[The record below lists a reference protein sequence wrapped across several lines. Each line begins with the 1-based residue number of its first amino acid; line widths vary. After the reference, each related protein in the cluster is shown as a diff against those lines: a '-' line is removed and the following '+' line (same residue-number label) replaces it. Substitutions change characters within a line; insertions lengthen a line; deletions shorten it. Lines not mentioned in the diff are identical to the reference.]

1 MRKLATAIFVATL
14 AVASQ
19 GAAAQTNVRIR
30 GTITAID
37 ATTLS
42 VKSRSGEDLK
52 LTLAD
57 NLGVGVA
64 TAVRFEDIKP
74 GEFVGTT
81 AVRGPDGRLV
91 AREVHYL
98 PPNVPSGHTAWDLEP
113 GATMTNANVVEA
125 VVAGTGVRE
134 ISLKYKDGE
143 QKIMVPPN
151 TPVVRAIPGARSDL
165 KVGEYVFVAAQ
176 AAADGKLTALRVQVS
191 KDGVRP
197 PQ

>member
-19 GAAAQTNVRIR
+19 GATAQTNVRVR

>member
-1 MRKLATAIFVATL
+1 MRKLAIAIFMATL
-14 AVASQ
+14 TVASQ
-19 GAAAQTNVRIR
+19 GAAAQTNVRVR
-30 GTITAID
+30 GAITAID

-57 NLGVGVA
+57 HLSVGVA

-81 AVRGPDGRLV
+81 AVKGPDGRLV

-98 PPNVPSGHTAWDLEP
+98 PPNVPAGHTAWDLEP

-125 VVAGTGVRE
+125 VVAGIGVRE

-197 PQ
+197 PH

>member
-19 GAAAQTNVRIR
+19 GATAQTNVRVR

-42 VKSRSGEDLK
+42 VKSRSGEDMK

-134 ISLKYKDGE
+134 ISLKYTDGE
-143 QKIMVPPN
+143 QKVMVPPN